1 MSTWSLLLP
10 ERTTPRA
17 AAGGAGFL
25 TEAFV
30 AYVLFVSTGA
40 ILPLLA
46 MGEGTELAAED
57 SALLRLTLLPILA
70 VVPILAAAHWRI
82 VLAAL
87 LRTPILVVLVGLAV
101 LSVLW
106 SVEPGVTARRALA
119 FAVFSLLGVLIALR
133 YRSRELAER
142 LLWLA
147 CAVIAV
153 SVVFQLALPRLA
165 TMSDGAWRGAFTHK
179 NVLGQIASFALLVGL
194 VAWRHRL
201 APRPLLI
208 GLQSL
213 AGLML
218 PASRSATSLVVTL
231 LLGTAYVLIGGGGL
245 PRLARA
251 AIVSF
256 MFAAAALLGLWLLL
270 FPEDAVALLGRDL
283 TLTGRLPLWEHVLGV
298 IGERPWLGWGF
309 HAIWALPGFADYV
322 LWTLGWAAP
331 NAHSGYLE
339 VLMGLGV
346 LGLGLTLALLGQALL
361 RATRALHRGDPL
373 LGELALLLLGA
384 YLLRNLVESELLQQS
399 SLSWLLVVAL
409 LVRAGPVPDGRT

>member
-1 MSTWSLLLP
+1 MSTLPLPLP
-10 ERTTPRA
+10 ERDAPRSP
-17 AAGGAGFL
+17 AGAAGFL
-25 TEAFV
+25 AEAFV

-70 VVPILAAAHWRI
+70 VVPLLAAARWRA
-82 VLAAL
+82 VLATLLRNPLLVALVSLAL
-87 LRTPILVVLVGLAV
+87 LSA
-101 LSVLW
+101 LW
-106 SVEPGVTARRALA
+106 SVAPGVTARRALA
-119 FAVFSLLGVLIALR
+119 FAIFSLLGVVIGLR
-133 YRSRELAER
+133 YSSRQLVER

-147 CAVIAV
+147 CAVVAV
-153 SVVFQLALPRLA
+153 SALFQLALPRLA

-179 NVLGQIASFALLVGL
+179 NVLGQVASFALLVGL

-201 APRPLLI
+201 APRPFLI
-208 GLQSL
+208 GLQGV
-213 AGLML
+213 AGLL
-218 PASRSATSLVVTL
+218 LLASRSATSLVVTL
-231 LLGTAYVLIGGGGL
+231 LLGAVYVLVGGGGL

-256 MFAAAALLGLWLLL
+256 MSAAAALLGLWLLL

-339 VLMGLGV
+339 VLMGLGAPGLV
-346 LGLGLTLALLGQALL
+346 LTSALLGQALV
-361 RATRALHRGDPL
+361 RALGALHRGDPL

>member
-1 MSTWSLLLP
+1 MSAVPLPLP
-10 ERTTPRA
+10 ERDTPRSTA
-17 AAGGAGFL
+17 GAAGFFA
-25 TEAFV
+25 EAFV

-70 VVPILAAAHWRI
+70 VVPILAAARWRT
-82 VLAAL
+82 VLVTLLRNPLLVALVSLAL
-87 LRTPILVVLVGLAV
+87 LSA
-101 LSVLW
+101 LW
-106 SVEPGVTARRALA
+106 SVAPGVTARRALA
-119 FAVFSLLGVLIALR
+119 FTMFSLLGVVIGLR
-133 YRSRELAER
+133 YRSRELVER

-147 CAVIAV
+147 CAVVAV
-153 SVVFQLALPRLA
+153 SALFQLALPRLA

-179 NVLGQIASFALLVGL
+179 NVLGQAASFALLVGL

-208 GLQSL
+208 GLQGV
-213 AGLML
+213 AGLL
-218 PASRSATSLVVTL
+218 LLASRSATSLVVTL
-231 LLGTAYVLIGGGGL
+231 LLGAAYVLVGGGGL

-256 MFAAAALLGLWLLL
+256 MSAAAALLGLWLLL
-270 FPEDAVALLGRDL
+270 FPEHAVALLGRDL

-298 IGERPWLGWGF
+298 IAERPWLGWGF
-309 HAIWALPGFADYV
+309 HAVWALPGFADYV

-346 LGLGLTLALLGQALL
+346 PGLTLTVALLGLALT
-361 RATRALHRGDPL
+361 RAVRALHRGDVL

-384 YLLRNLVESELLQQS
+384 YLLRNLVESELLQQT

-409 LVRAGPVPDGRT
+409 LVRAGPAPDGRT

>member
-1 MSTWSLLLP
+1 MSTLPLSLA
-10 ERTTPRA
+10 ERDAPRS
-17 AAGGAGFL
+17 AAGVAGFL

-70 VVPILAAAHWRI
+70 VVPLLAAARWRT
-82 VLAAL
+82 VLATL
-87 LRTPILVVLVGLAV
+87 LRNPLLVALVSLAV
-101 LSVLW
+101 LSALW
-106 SVEPGVTARRALA
+106 SVAPGVTARRAFA
-119 FAVFSLLGVLIALR
+119 FAIFSLLGVVIGLR
-133 YRSRELAER
+133 YRSRELVER

-147 CAVIAV
+147 CAVVAV
-153 SVVFQLALPRLA
+153 SALFQLALPRLA

-179 NVLGQIASFALLVGL
+179 NVLGQAASFALLVGL

-208 GLQSL
+208 GLQGV
-213 AGLML
+213 AGLL
-218 PASRSATSLVVTL
+218 LLASRSATSLVVTL
-231 LLGTAYVLIGGGGL
+231 LLGAAYVLVGGGGL
-245 PRLARA
+245 ARLARA

-256 MFAAAALLGLWLLL
+256 MFAAAALLGLWMLL

-283 TLTGRLPLWEHVLGV
+283 TLTGRLPLWEHVLRV
-298 IGERPWLGWGF
+298 IAERPWLGWGF

-346 LGLGLTLALLGQALL
+346 PGLVLTSVLLGQALVRAL
-361 RATRALHRGDPL
+361 RALRRGDAL
-373 LGELALLLLGA
+373 LGELALLLLCA
-384 YLLRNLVESELLQQS
+384 YLLRNLVESELLQQT
-399 SLSWLLVVAL
+399 SLSWLLVVTL
-409 LVRAGPVPDGRT
+409 LVRAGPAPGDRA